1 MNKNDRIF
9 IAGHNG
15 MVGSAFYRELE
26 RQGYNNLV
34 TINRKKL
41 DLKSYKKCQNF
52 FKKKKLDIVILAAA
66 VVGGIHANNKQPVK
80 FILDNLRIQNNIIE
94 LSNEYKI
101 KKLLF
106 VGSSCIY
113 PNTLNRKIKEE
124 DMLSSYLEKTNE
136 PYAVAKIS
144 GLKLCESFNR
154 EFNTDFRSVI
164 PCNLYGPNDN
174 YDLSAGHVF
183 AALIKKFYLIKKRKQ
198 NSLIL
203 WGSGKPKREF
213 MHVDDMAKASIKIL
227 KLSKKKYNQYTEPQT
242 SHINVGSGNDITILN
257 LAKKIAKAYQIK
269 KIKIIF
275 DKSKPDGTKRKLM
288 DIYKLKKS
296 TKFKPTFNI
305 DKGISHTINSF
316 MNENENK

>member
-1 MNKNDRIF
+1 M
-9 IAGHNG
+9 
-15 MVGSAFYRELE
+15 
-26 RQGYNNLV
+26 
-34 TINRKKL
+34 
-41 DLKSYKKCQNF
+41 
-52 FKKKKLDIVILAAA
+52 
-66 VVGGIHANNKQPVK
+66 GGTHANNKQPVK

-174 YDLSAGHVF
+174 YDLSAGTY
-183 AALIKKFYLIKKRKQ
+183 LLLDKKILFNKKRNK
-198 NSLIL
+198 IL
-203 WGSGKPKREF
+203 NFMGIWNLRENL
-213 MHVDDMAKASIKIL
+213 HVDDMAKASIKIL
-227 KLSKKKYNQYTEPQT
+227 KLSKKYNQYTEPQT

-269 KIKIIF
+269 K
-275 DKSKPDGTKRKLM
+275 LNH
-288 DIYKLKKS
+288 L
-296 TKFKPTFNI
+296 
-305 DKGISHTINSF
+305 
-316 MNENENK
+316 